1 MVMDVTNAIGLKH
14 CAGCDGFYEEKST
27 VFELDK
33 YDREICEGCSDIAVM
48 KAAQAHSITSVNR
61 AVFNPFNIQFTA
73 DPADAVDDAQ
83 LRANHTA
90 SVADM
95 INKSVFTRVKS

>member
-1 MVMDVTNAIGLKH
+1 MVMDVTKAIGLKH
-14 CAGCDGFYEEKST
+14 CAGCDGFFKKGT
-27 VFELDK
+27 VFVKHEL
-33 YDREICEGCSDIAVM
+33 CEGCSDLAVL
-48 KAAQAHSITSVNR
+48 KAEQADYIKSVNR

-90 SVADM
+90 SVVDM
-95 INKSVFTRVKS
+95 INKSVFNRVKS